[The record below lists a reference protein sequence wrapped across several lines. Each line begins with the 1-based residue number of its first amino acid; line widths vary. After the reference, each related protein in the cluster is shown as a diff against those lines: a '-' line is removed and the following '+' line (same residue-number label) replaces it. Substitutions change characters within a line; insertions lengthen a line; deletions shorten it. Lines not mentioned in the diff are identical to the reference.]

1 MALRIISVYGSA
13 LSNMVATT
21 YLWLSSPWN
30 VASETKELKVKKS
43 FFFFFNLKNWHL
55 IQLLDL

>member
-1 MALRIISVYGSA
+1 MALRIISVYGSV

-30 VASETKELKVKKS
+30 AASETKELNVKKN
-43 FFFFFNLKNWHL
+43 FFFNLKTYTWFSY
-55 IQLLDL
+55 